1 MSLQDFVNDIKVVD
15 SHAHPGMWDV
25 ERGYFLKHKDLKNL
39 FPEAMLLSVLS
50 NSQQTELI
58 MNSQKVLNDFNP
70 EIEKW
75 ANMRSCCHYEIIQ
88 ENSYKHL
95 YGSANAQVVDAE
107 RNKHFSKVYDNV
119 IKNSKIEFVMANLP
133 AFPNEYENNPVFK
146 WVPYLDQF
154 IFAKSSP
161 IERLQDALHHGTIG
175 MYEKALFDS
184 LKKEAVALE
193 TLTLDAYCEFV
204 HSTILNWKKSG
215 YPACKINSAYVRSLD
230 FVDVDKNSAQKI
242 WDSDFSKLDKNELK
256 LIQDYLACFAIRS
269 CAKIGLPIQI
279 HAAFGDA
286 PGLLWKNATPVN
298 LEKFFADPSFFH
310 PTIILLHGG
319 MPEYFLAGWYA
330 STYANV
336 YLDFSWLSM
345 FSDNV
350 LIKCLNEWLDFV
362 PYNKLLFGTDAWS
375 PELFWAATNEG
386 RRIVTKVLSYKLQE
400 KKYTLKQCEDVA
412 TALLRDNAMSV
423 YNLNKV

>member
-50 NSQQTELI
+50 NSQQNELI
-58 MNSQKVLNDFNP
+58 ANSQKVLNDFNP

-95 YGSANAQVVDAE
+95 YGTNDAQTVDAE
-107 RNKHFSKVYDNV
+107 RNKHFSKVYENV

-133 AFPNEYENNPVFK
+133 AFPQEYENNPVFK

-175 MYEKALFDS
+175 MYEKALFNS

-193 TLTLDAYCEFV
+193 TLTLDAY
-204 HSTILNWKKSG
+204 
-215 YPACKINSAYVRSLD
+215 
-230 FVDVDKNSAQKI
+230 VDKNSAQKI

>member
-1 MSLQDFVNDIKVVD
+1 MSFQDFVNNISVVD
-15 SHAHPGMWDV
+15 SHAHPGLWDV

-50 NSQQTELI
+50 NAQQKELI
-58 MNSQKVLNDFNP
+58 VDAQKVMNDFDP
-70 EIEKW
+70 YIEKW

-88 ENSYKHL
+88 ENSYKDL
-95 YGSANAQVVDAE
+95 YGNTSPNVVDSK
-107 RNKHFSKVYDNV
+107 RTQHFSKVYENV
-119 IKNSKIEFVMANLP
+119 IQNSKIEFVMANLP
-133 AFPNEYENNPVFK
+133 IFPEEYKNNSIFK

-154 IFAKSSP
+154 IFAKSSTF
-161 IERLQDALHHGTIG
+161 ERQQGALHHGTIG
-175 MYEKALFDS
+175 MYEKALSHTLITESIS
-184 LKKEAVALE
+184 LKS
-193 TLTLDAYCEFV
+193 LTLESYCEFI
-204 HSTILNWKKSG
+204 HNSILKWKNAG
-215 YPACKINSAYVRSLD
+215 HPACKINSAYVRSLD
-230 FVDVDKNSAQKI
+230 FEDVDKDIAQKI
-242 WDSDFSKLDKNELK
+242 WNSDFSKLQKSDLK
-256 LIQDYLACFAIRS
+256 LIQDYLACFAVRS

-345 FSDNV
+345 FSDNI

-386 RRIVTKVLSYKLQE
+386 RRVVTKVLSYKLQE
-400 KKYTLKQCEDVA
+400 KNIL
-412 TALLRDNAMSV
+412 
-423 YNLNKV
+423 